1 MLNKYKFRT
10 GLLERT
16 KEIFWDNQLIIS
28 DEEMK
33 KIHKQIDYL
42 TSGVQDY
49 FDITDLEIESENY
62 YIFIL
67 LNKYSNIEERLT
79 AIWKD
84 IEDKIEAYKKI
95 EMYFI
100 NELYEDELKIKNI
113 LKKNT
118 YFPHKNVEI
127 SYLNVNNINDKEYCI
142 KIDSRIRSL
151 ETKLETED
159 KLIVEGHVFI
169 ANLNDIVKI
178 FNELGD
184 ELFDYNIRMGI
195 EDKLG
200 VGEEITRTIK
210 QNPAEFWFLNNGI
223 TMLVQDD
230 DFRIKKTKSLL
241 LKYGENKRISIING
255 AQTITTAA
263 DVYLDSEIN
272 LKEIESAK
280 VMLRVMHLKEP
291 KSEQEHTSLREIATR
306 ISVSLN
312 RQKPIEPEDLAYT
325 TEFVYNIN
333 KLWESNKHDT
343 NTFNLVRRSKSTI
356 RNGVILEEFV
366 RAAIAYLDQKPGQ
379 ARSGSRAN
387 LLNIESKDGSYLFT
401 NKIFKTEFIDKKKCT
416 LSNLYKYYK
425 PINFAIFIADYYQ
438 RNAARLKYGINN
450 KKQLAVISY
459 GKWFFVAYIIYILN
473 NENNDDYS
481 KFAGAFIDNKRIDE
495 CIIMF
500 SDLYKDMFNDGKDT
514 IDSNEF
520 KNQKVYTEFK
530 NGNVKDSNKL
540 KSLNDKII
548 ENFTCNE
555 LEVSEVAATINNEC
569 I

>member
-1 MLNKYKFRT
+1 MLNRYKFRT

-28 DEEMK
+28 EEEIK
-33 KIHKQIDYL
+33 KIQKKIDYL
-42 TSGVQDY
+42 DSEVEDY

-67 LNKYSNIEERLT
+67 LNMNSNIGERLSC
-79 AIWKD
+79 IWEN
-84 IEDKIEAYKKI
+84 IEGKIKAYRKKEI
-95 EMYFI
+95 YFI
-100 NELYEDELKIKNI
+100 NETYEDELKIKSI
-113 LKKNT
+113 LSKNT
-118 YFPHKNVEI
+118 YFCLENIEI
-127 SYLNVNNINDKEYCI
+127 RYLNINNINDSEYCI
-142 KIDSRIRSL
+142 KIESRIRAL

-169 ANLNDIVKI
+169 ANLNDIVRI

-210 QNPAEFWFLNNGI
+210 QNPEEFWFLNNGI

-241 LKYGENKRISIING
+241 LKYGENKKISIING

-263 DVYLDSEIN
+263 DIYLDGERN
-272 LKEIESAK
+272 LKEIDSAK

-291 KSEQEHTSLREIATR
+291 KSEQEHSSLREVATR

-333 KLWESNKHDT
+333 KLCESNKHEL

-356 RNGVILEEFV
+356 GNGIILEEFV

-387 LLNIESKDGSYLFT
+387 LLNIESKDSRYLFT
-401 NKIFKTEFIDKKKCT
+401 NKIFKSEFIDKEKCT

-425 PINFAIFIADYYQ
+425 PINFAVFIANYYQ
-438 RNAARLKYGINN
+438 GNAAKLKYGIND

-473 NENNDDYS
+473 NENNDDFS
-481 KFAGAFIDNKRIDE
+481 KFQGDIGDKKKIDE

-500 SDLYKDMFNDGKDT
+500 SDLYKDMFDEKDT

-520 KNQKVYTEFK
+520 KNQKVYNSFK
-530 NGNVKDSNKL
+530 DNKVKDFKKL
-540 KSLNDKII
+540 KILKDKIF
-548 ENFTCNE
+548 ESFTCNGIM
-555 LEVSEVAATINNEC
+555 VSEVAATINN
-569 I
+569 